1 MTKSYDLPN
10 NAVVSLNSLVVV
22 EGILEQHLEDH
33 GILAHR
39 AEIQEVI
46 DAISALISE
55 VDAIVLREEPSE
67 IICSR
72 CGDKTTDQ
80 ASPDDSHCPECYS
93 TLELNRIRAIENG
106 GKSGPELEIEK
117 LLVAGTWNIT
127 EATSRWLEIAPSDVV
142 AYVRPQDIGGS
153 PNQIHHGW
161 IIHVFNE
168 EEVDH
173 SLPHDLWMLLSF
185 ARAQGCHKVH
195 IDPDGP
201 KIPGLTH
208 FDW

>member
-10 NAVVSLNSLVVV
+10 NAVVSLNGLIAV
-22 EGILEQHLEDH
+22 EEILEQHLEDH

-39 AEIQEVI
+39 AEIREVI
-46 DAISALISE
+46 AAITALTSE

-80 ASPDDSHCPECYS
+80 TSPDDSHCPECYS
-93 TLELNRIRAIENG
+93 TLELNQMRSIENG
-106 GKSGPELEIEK
+106 VKSGPELEILK

-127 EATSRWLEIAPSDVV
+127 EATAKWLNRNPDNAVI
-142 AYVRPQDIGGS
+142 YQRPQDIGGV

-173 SLPHDLWMLLSF
+173 SLPHDLWTLLSF

-195 IDPDGP
+195 IDPDGLQ
-201 KIPGLTH
+201 IPGLTH